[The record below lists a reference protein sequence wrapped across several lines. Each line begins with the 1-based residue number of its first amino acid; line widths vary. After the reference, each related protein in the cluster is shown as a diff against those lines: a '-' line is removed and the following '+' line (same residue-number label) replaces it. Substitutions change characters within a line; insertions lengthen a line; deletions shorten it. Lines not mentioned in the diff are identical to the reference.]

1 MRNINFFLLSL
12 TAILFL
18 SCSNSK
24 LSKTTL
30 TITKEDG
37 KTLTVKVEIA
47 KTPQERNFG
56 FMERK
61 NIPEG
66 TGFRSLI
73 IC

>member
-1 MRNINFFLLSL
+1 MRNIKFFLLSL
-12 TAILFL
+12 SAILFL

-37 KTLTVKVEIA
+37 KTLPVKVEIA
-47 KTPQERNFG
+47 ITPQERNCG

-61 NIPEG
+61 NIPE
-66 TGFRSLI
+66 RV
-73 IC
+73 